1 VVGDWPLLP
10 VVNRADLSKLEG
22 IITLADILRA
32 FRNTRA
38 E

>member
-1 VVGDWPLLP
+1 LP

-22 IITLADILRA
+22 VITLADILRT
-32 FRNTRA
+32 FRNAPA